1 MPTSTAEIITSR
13 PARYVKQLVSHLGVK
28 AAAGLAGDG
37 RGTITLDAGTCVL
50 RPAGDRLEL
59 IAAAADLPALAQ
71 VQDVVGGHLVR
82 FGAGEDLAVDWTPPA
97 AAESMRIIDPVASDY
112 LLTHG
117 TQADD
122 VLQELV
128 VKTRE
133 VTGDAAGMQVAA
145 DEGTLLTMLT
155 RLVAARLAVEV
166 GVFTG
171 YSTLCIARGL
181 AAGGRLLACD
191 VSEQWTA
198 VGRPFWQRAGVA
210 DLIDLR
216 IAPAIETLRALP
228 AEPAIDFAFID
239 ADKVSYPAYYEEIV
253 TRLRPGGLVVLD
265 NVFLAGRVFDPACQ
279 QEHHRGMRRLNDLI
293 AADDRVEAVMLPVR
307 DGVTLARRR

>member
-1 MPTSTAEIITSR
+1 MPISTAEVVTSR
-13 PARYVKQLVSHLGVK
+13 PERYIKQLVSHLGVE
-28 AAAGLAGDG
+28 ATAGLAGDG
-37 RGTITLDAGTCVL
+37 RGTITLGQGTCVL

-59 IAAAADLPALAQ
+59 IASAADLPALAHI
-71 VQDVVGGHLVR
+71 QDVVARHLVR
-82 FGAGEDLAVDWTPPA
+82 FGTGDELKVDWTPPA
-97 AAESMRIIDPVASDY
+97 GADDLRIIDPVASDY
-112 LLTHG
+112 LLAHG
-117 TQADD
+117 TPADE

-128 VKTRE
+128 ARTQE
-133 VTGDAAGMQVAA
+133 VTGDAAGMQVSP

-155 RLVAARLAVEV
+155 RLVGARLAVEV

-191 VSEQWTA
+191 VSEEWTA

-210 DLIDLR
+210 EAIDLR
-216 IAPAIETLRALP
+216 IGPAIETLRALP
-228 AEPAIDFAFID
+228 ADPAIDFAFID

-253 TRLRPGGLVVLD
+253 ARLRPGGLVVLD
-265 NVFLAGRVFDPACQ
+265 NVFLGGQVFDPACQ
-279 QEHHRGMRRLNDLI
+279 EEHHQTMRRLNDQI
-293 AADDRVEAVMLPVR
+293 AADERVEAVMLPVR